1 MTYVANSQ
9 PTITLTANISDTI
22 YTSISGDT
30 NEPKV
35 FVEIKSNG
43 TTKMVNPIIADID
56 TGGAAGARTITISN
70 IPIDTV
76 DGIYS
81 VTIRHTDA
89 ADADTNGNIVDI
101 AKAIFSKVTTATT
114 VACF

>member
-22 YTSISGDT
+22 YTAISGDD

-43 TTKMVNPIIADID
+43 VTKMVNPVIADIS
-56 TGGAAGARTITISN
+56 TGGLAGARTITVDN
-70 IPIDTV
+70 IPVDAV

-89 ADADTNGNIVDI
+89 ASADTNGPVVDI